1 MGAGGELLDGRF
13 QLIER
18 LGSGGM
24 GTAWRARDTLLQ
36 REVALKAVR
45 SDPAASDVSRERV
58 LREARAL
65 ARLSHPNVVTI
76 HHTVDADPH
85 PWLVMELVPGPSLQE
100 RLSARPLTPV
110 EAAALGRQ
118 VLSALRAAH
127 AVGIQHRDVKP
138 ANVLLRGDGTAVLT
152 DFGIAGMRGST
163 SLTATG
169 ELVGSPEYIAPER
182 IRGHDD
188 APASDLWSLG
198 LLLYVS
204 VEGVSPLRRATTLAT
219 LAAVLEEPVP
229 PPVRSG
235 ALAPVLRALLVRDPA
250 ARPDAEELDAMLA
263 RVESASAPRWE
274 RPTVTASVPSAPALP
289 PEYPPTQADTPRSA
303 LAPGPPRNR
312 RPAVVAVTATV
323 LAAAATAVTTALVL
337 TLRGPGNDGASSA
350 VDTSPSMTSTQ
361 SATTAVSSPS
371 ERTAGTAAAPP
382 KGATSGATTEPA
394 ARPSAEASR
403 QTAEATRSAA
413 PVEQPPPP
421 DGHWIAQLYSDP
433 VGAGTAD
440 RDKRLAT
447 IRRSVPEAEV
457 LRSDDYASLRPG
469 YRVIY
474 APGPFTDGRSAL
486 AFCAARGRTTANAC
500 IGRYLSTSAADF
512 PLQCRPP
519 SDRPLYPSLVPQQA
533 RADSVAVNCSAS
545 RIMLSVTGCLSA
557 AGPASCSPHGPLPPG
572 GER

>member
-1 MGAGGELLDGRF
+1 MGAGGDLVDGRF
-13 QLIER
+13 QLIEQ

-24 GTAWRARDTLLQ
+24 GTVWRARDSVLQ

-45 SDPAASDVSRERV
+45 SDAEVSDVSRERV

-65 ARLSHPNVVTI
+65 ARLHHPNVVTI
-76 HHTVDADPH
+76 HHIVDTDPH

-100 RLSARPLTPV
+100 RLSAGPLTPV
-110 EAAALGRQ
+110 EAAGLARQ

-127 AVGIQHRDVKP
+127 AVGIHHRDVKP
-138 ANVLLRGDGTAVLT
+138 ANVLLRADGTAVLT

-163 SLTATG
+163 SLTATD

-182 IRGHDD
+182 IRGRDD
-188 APASDLWSLG
+188 DPASDLWSLG

-250 ARPDAEELDAMLA
+250 ARPHAERLDAMLA
-263 RVESASAPRWE
+263 RVESGSAPHWE
-274 RPTVTASVPSAPALP
+274 QPTLTASVPPAPALP
-289 PEYPPTQADTPRSA
+289 PGYPPTQVDTPRSA
-303 LAPGPPRNR
+303 LAPGLPRNR
-312 RPAVVAVTATV
+312 KPAVIAVAAAV
-323 LAAAATAVTTALVL
+323 LAAAAAVTTALVL
-337 TLRGPGNDGASSA
+337 TLRGPGNDGANSA
-350 VDTSPSMTSTQ
+350 VGTSPSTASTRP
-361 SATTAVSSPS
+361 ATTAASSPP
-371 ERTAGTAAAPP
+371 ERTAGASPAPT
-382 KGATSGATTEPA
+382 KDATSGATTDPTG
-394 ARPSAEASR
+394 RP
-403 QTAEATRSAA
+403 TAEATHSAA
-413 PVEQPPPP
+413 PAEQPPLP
-421 DGHWIAQLYSDP
+421 DGRWVAQLYSDP
-433 VGAGTAD
+433 VSAGIAD

-457 LRSDDYASLRPG
+457 LRSDSYASLRPG
-469 YRVIY
+469 YWVIY
-474 APGPFTDGRSAL
+474 VPGPFTDGRSAL

-519 SDRPLYPSLVPQQA
+519 ADRP
-533 RADSVAVNCSAS
+533 
-545 RIMLSVTGCLSA
+545 TGRCTRS
-557 AGPASCSPHGPLPPG
+557 
-572 GER
+572 